1 MSCEHWNCL
10 NTRESSAVRSVWT
23 ICRIAFIVFV
33 AGCGN
38 KEGNPPSNATAS
50 TATNPSHDSTNPQTR
65 PHGGQIL
72 EIGDTR
78 EFHAELVF
86 DSNTRNITLYFY
98 GAEVGT
104 PHPASELIFE
114 PEVGGKAVIL
124 AADPSPLDGES
135 AETCSRYVVQGNK
148 LPSEIT
154 TTEQLEGH
162 FHVTLNGTEYEKDFD
177 F

>member
-1 MSCEHWNCL
+1 M
-10 NTRESSAVRSVWT
+10 RSVWT
-23 ICRIAFIVFV
+23 ICIIALTMFV
-33 AGCGN
+33 PGCGN
-38 KEGNPPSNATAS
+38 KEGNPPSTATGSTAS
-50 TATNPSHDSTNPQTR
+50 DPSQSSTDAQR
-65 PHGGQIL
+65 SPHGGQLL

-86 DSNTRNITLYFY
+86 DSTTRNITLYFY
-98 GAEVGT
+98 GAEIGT

-114 PEVGGKAVIL
+114 PEVGGNAVIL

-135 AETCSRYVVQGNK
+135 TETCSRYVVPGNS

-154 TTEQLEGH
+154 ATDQLEGH
-162 FHVTLNGTEYEKDFD
+162 FHVTLNGTEYEKDFA

>member
-1 MSCEHWNCL
+1 M
-10 NTRESSAVRSVWT
+10 RSLWT
-23 ICRIAFIVFV
+23 ICIIALIAFA
-33 AGCGN
+33 AGCGS
-38 KEGNPPSNATAS
+38 KEGNPPSKAADS
-50 TATNPSHDSTNPQTR
+50 TATDPSQDSTNAQTR

-86 DSNTRNITLYFY
+86 DSTTRNITLYFY
-98 GAEVGT
+98 GSEIGT

-135 AETCSRYVVQGNK
+135 TETCSCYVVSGK
-148 LPSEIT
+148 DLPSEIT
-154 TTEQLEGH
+154 ATDHLEGH

-177 F
+177 FRRR